1 MKLYYAK
8 EIDDSGEAVV
18 IHKFSSDSFPSDPHF
33 IEITESEYN
42 ALLEEMTPSEP
53 QPTDEISDSEAL
65 AIMLGEVTE

>member
-1 MKLYYAK
+1 MNTYYAK
-8 EIDDSGEAVV
+8 QIDENGDIVALHRFGGDE
-18 IHKFSSDSFPSDPHF
+18 FPLNPYF

-42 ALLEEMTPSEP
+42 ALLEEMTPPEP